1 MNPECMTSHPPFLG
15 NTMCKAMQ
23 RLPGSTPRSTMGHPA
38 QANGH
43 LSQPGQTML
52 INTRVTHQN
61 ALFEELRPILAFVG
75 WSQNIHFF
83 SLFMT
88 VIPSFLLP

>member
-1 MNPECMTSHPPFLG
+1 
-15 NTMCKAMQ
+15 
-23 RLPGSTPRSTMGHPA
+23 
-38 QANGH
+38 
-43 LSQPGQTML
+43 ML